1 MNKSLMAF
9 AWVLS
14 TMLVVRGLDYVTGD
28 SFAASFRI
36 SEGAEMPLYWGWAS
50 LIAAALVMG
59 SLVLKRARL
68 LQNSALVCFAI
79 NAMFAAQAFAYRMLP
94 VPWPPEDTRLVA
106 DHIGHSLLWLLIAV
120 TLWWREGIVR
130 RREAILRGEMV

>member
-14 TMLVVRGLDYVTGD
+14 TMLAVRGLDYVTGD
-28 SFAASFRI
+28 SFSASFRI
-36 SEGAEMPLYWGWAS
+36 SDGAEMPLYWGWAS

-79 NAMFAAQAFAYRMLP
+79 NAMFAVQAFAYRMLP

-130 RREAILRGEMV
+130 RKEAILGGEMV

>member
-14 TMLVVRGLDYVTGD
+14 TMLAVRGLDYVTGD
-28 SFAASFRI
+28 SFAASVKI
-36 SEGAEMPLYWGWAS
+36 SDGAEMPLYWGWAS

-59 SLVLKRARL
+59 SLVLKQARL

-79 NAMFAAQAFAYRMLP
+79 NAMFAVQAFAYRMLP

-106 DHIGHSLLWLLIAV
+106 DHIGHSLLWLLIAAA
-120 TLWWREGIVR
+120 LWWREGIVR
-130 RREAILRGEMV
+130 RREAILGRGMM